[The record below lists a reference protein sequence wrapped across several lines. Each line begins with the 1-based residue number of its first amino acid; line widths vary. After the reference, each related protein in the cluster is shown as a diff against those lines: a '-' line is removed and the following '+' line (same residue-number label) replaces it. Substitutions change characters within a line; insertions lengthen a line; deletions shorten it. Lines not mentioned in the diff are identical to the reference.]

1 MNFILVHSV
10 CSHLGTVEICHSKRL
25 HVHIH
30 QLAQS
35 ICRVLCPYK
44 TLSRT
49 AKDCTG
55 EMAQSSRSLFG
66 KHETLSYL
74 HSAHYKVRCS
84 GAHMGS

>member
-10 CSHLGTVEICHSKRL
+10 CSHSGTVEICHSKT
-25 HVHIH
+25 HVHVH
-30 QLAQS
+30 QLGQS
-35 ICRVLCPYK
+35 IGRVLCPHK

-55 EMAQSSRSLFG
+55 EMSQSSRTLFG
-66 KHETLSYL
+66 KHETLNYL
-74 HSAHYKVRCS
+74 YSAHYKVGCS